1 MQMPL
6 IAFLLYKNIEQL
18 PIHVHVCNGRV
29 HRNAM
34 QCNGASVF
42 SREIEKAVAAA
53 AHTASTLTKT
63 PIRMQQCNSKS
74 ILQSM
79 WSLLCWQD
87 SLFHDF
93 SVPLSLSLPRTSSQ
107 PMNPSAMHTHMLL
120 PYFSRFDFLRL
131 LLLLFRDRAHI
142 ASW

>member
-87 SLFHDF
+87 LLFHDF
-93 SVPLSLSLPRTSSQ
+93 SVPLSLSLSSSYFI
-107 PMNPSAMHTHMLL
+107 PTHESISYAHSYVVAVFFTFRFSSSAAPSL
-120 PYFSRFDFLRL
+120 S
-131 LLLLFRDRAHI
+131 
-142 ASW
+142 